1 MPTKDEVR
9 GLLPEL
15 EMIKDEGLREKT
27 LEVWVDAMETGGWE
41 VSDMP
46 DIPFTLLVEDT
57 DLSLVDHTRV
67 VTQTAAAIAKTM
79 TGYYGDRMPI
89 NHDYLISGGILHD
102 VGKLVEYRRLGSK
115 IVKSEA
121 GKDLRHPFSGTALA
135 YKHGIPTMICHLIAM
150 HAKEGEGGRR
160 NPEAWIIHYSDFVNF
175 RSLQTL

>member
-9 GLLPEL
+9 AILPEL
-15 EMIKDEGLREKT
+15 ELIQDADLREKT
-27 LEVWVDAMETGGWE
+27 LEVWIDAMETGGWE
-41 VSDMP
+41 VVDMK
-46 DIPFTLLVEDT
+46 DIPFTLLIEET
-57 DLSLVDHTRV
+57 DLSLLDHTRV
-67 VTQTAAAIAKTM
+67 VTQTAVSIAKAM
-79 TGYYGDRMPI
+79 GGYYGDRMPI
-89 NHDYLISGGILHD
+89 NMDYLVSGGILHD

-115 IVKSEA
+115 IVKSEM

-160 NPEAWIIHYSDFVNF
+160 NPEAWIIHYADFVNF